1 VWKGATW
8 IEAWKSLNLANKG
21 PGNNDFYTTFLKNSG
36 VEPREGVF
44 LNFVLHGDN
53 QGILAIK
60 KQLQ

>member
-8 IEAWKSLNLANKG
+8 IEALHLANKR

-44 LNFVLHGDN
+44 FDFVRHEDSLKGDM
-53 QGILAIK
+53 LAIK
-60 KQLQ
+60 KKFQ